1 MRFLLDECVSP
12 LVKQQLVGSGHDVLH
27 VHDVGLTSA
36 PDSEVLEAAAAE
48 RRVVVTMDTDFG
60 ALVAHSGS
68 RLPSVVLFRGEV
80 TRRPHAQAVML
91 LANLDQVAHDLDEG
105 AVVVIGDDR
114 VRVRRLPI
122 EPR

>member
-12 LVKQQLVGSGHDVLH
+12 LVQQQLVGSGHDVVH
-27 VHDVGLTSA
+27 VHDVGLTGA

-48 RRVVVTMDTDFG
+48 ERVVVTMDTDFG
-60 ALVAHSGS
+60 ALIAHSGS

-80 TRRPHAQAVML
+80 TRRPHAQAVL
-91 LANLDQVAHDLDEG
+91 LLVNLDQVADDLGEG
-105 AVVVIGDDR
+105 AVVVIGDER